1 MEITRYNPFNQIHK
15 ALRALSYDTAI
26 ALQQADF
33 TLEAEMNTVL
43 QRVALLVELYENHA
57 YHEDYFM
64 FPHLKKLNAGLAEE
78 FDKEHHKDHELGER
92 IKEAIAAWHSAADSD
107 GRIKAGWSAYYA
119 LNEFIAFNL
128 YHTNKEEREINPVIW
143 KHFTDEELLA
153 LSHQIVAT
161 IPPDK
166 MAIQGKWM
174 VKGMNDEEI
183 SHWAA
188 AIRQSA
194 PDFVFQQIVE
204 LITNELTAERSRKIL
219 NAVLAVPAGK
229 QA

>member
-15 ALRALSYDTAI
+15 ALRALSYDTVI
-26 ALQQADF
+26 ALQQTDF
-33 TLEAEMNTVL
+33 TVEAEMNTVL
-43 QRVALLVELYENHA
+43 QRVALLVELFEDHA
-57 YHEDYFM
+57 YHEDSFM
-64 FPHLKKLNAGLAEE
+64 FPHLKKLDVTLAEE
-78 FDKEHHKDHELGER
+78 FEREHHKDHELGER
-92 IKEAIAAWHSAADSD
+92 IKEAIASCLSATDTD
-107 GRIKAGWSAYYA
+107 GRKKAGWSVYYA

-128 YHTNKEEREINPVIW
+128 YHTNKEELEINPVIW

-153 LSHQIVAT
+153 ISHQIVAT

-183 SHWAA
+183 THWAA

-194 PDFVFQQIVE
+194 PDFVFQQIVQ
-204 LITNELTAERSRKIL
+204 LITEELSAERSRKIL
-219 NAVLAVPAGK
+219 NAVLAVPAG
-229 QA
+229 